1 MTPSRWA
8 FVATL
13 VFAAATTVIAVLM
26 NIPPAPEGAAPMADG
41 YATPILALEFARQ
54 VSDLHFLTGEEGA
67 ALRAWLVRVQFL
79 DWFFPVAYAGMAAAF
94 FLGLVLRGN
103 LLALLGIGLALAA
116 IPADWRENAV
126 MNAILHEL
134 ENPVCDTQTRTAEC
148 PGADAF
154 GGASAEPAI
163 AAHSFDTVLPA
174 QIERLKLDTWVKWG
188 LIAAYGALLAGLF
201 WAGRRRML
209 AVPPALGALAIAAAW
224 ISGSNGY
231 VAEIMGL
238 LLIPFMLT
246 FPIAAVMYLRARP
259 VAEREAP

>member
-26 NIPPAPEGAAPMADG
+26 NMPPAPEGAAPMTDG

-54 VSDLHFLTGEEGA
+54 VSDLRFLMGEEA
-67 ALRAWLVRVQFL
+67 VALRAWLVRVQFL

-94 FLGLVLRGN
+94 FLGLALRGN
-103 LLALLGIGLALAA
+103 LLALLGVGLALAA
-116 IPADWRENAV
+116 IPADWQENAI

-134 ENPVCDTQTRTAEC
+134 ENPACNEDVRLADPAAPVGRAEC
-148 PGADAF
+148 PDVDAF
-154 GGASAEPAI
+154 
-163 AAHSFDTVLPA
+163 DTILPA
-174 QIERLKLDTWVKWG
+174 QIERLTLDTWVKWG

-201 WAGRRRML
+201 LAEGRRML
-209 AVPPALGALAIAAAW
+209 AVPPALGALAIAVTW

-246 FPIAAVMYLRARP
+246 FPVAAVMYLRARP
-259 VAEREAP
+259 AVGQEAP